1 MTAGHGRIVM
11 GHSWILESA
20 RHSITSGHTVTRSP
34 VTMDRMSAEG
44 LQRQRGSRMDE
55 DRAESARLGD
65 AIRRITASLEDFNR
79 FEGADPAAADRDR
92 WTSALDESL
101 PEKGAGLDAVLDELN
116 EMVIP
121 YGLRNGAPG
130 FSGWITTAPTTSGTA
145 AALAADVA
153 GSQRWWVQPF
163 NFLETV
169 ALRWL
174 AELLGLPS
182 SVQGAFTSGGSVAN
196 LVALGAARQHA
207 FEREGIDPARDGLPA
222 DYRWRL
228 YASSEVHH
236 VVTRAAAILGLGR
249 RSVAVIDVDDH
260 GRIDINQLQQLLESD
275 AKEGVLPIALV
286 ATAGTVNTGA
296 IDPISEMADLAESF
310 GTWLHVDGAYGAF
323 GVLDPEVAPLF
334 AGIERAH
341 SVAADPHK
349 WMAVGLGCG
358 SVFVADGDLLGR
370 AFTLE
375 PAEYLEGA
383 MRPGAVDSPFD
394 HFGEAF
400 HDFQVE
406 QSAPSRGVRVW
417 AVLKEIGAEGIK
429 ERVRRHNFFARHL
442 AQRVQEDDHL
452 ELLDEPTL
460 SICCFRYRSPGTD
473 GETQDALNAEIV
485 RHLRAEGKYVPS
497 TTVVR
502 DALAIRPCYI
512 NPRTTLADVD
522 GLADSVRE
530 IGDQLVVASDA
541 TSSPDL

>member
-1 MTAGHGRIVM
+1 M
-11 GHSWILESA
+11 E
-20 RHSITSGHTVTRSP
+20 
-34 VTMDRMSAEG
+34 
-44 LQRQRGSRMDE
+44 E
-55 DRAESARLGD
+55 DRAELARLGD
-65 AIRRITASLEDFNR
+65 AIGRLAGPLEDFNR
-79 FEGADPAAADRDR
+79 FEGPDLAARDQDT
-92 WTSALDESL
+92 WTAALDESL
-101 PEKGAGLDAVLDELN
+101 PEQGAGLDAVLDELARA
-116 EMVIP
+116 VIP

-130 FSGWITTAPTTSGTA
+130 FSGWITTAPTTSGTVASLA
-145 AALAADVA
+145 AAVA

-163 NFLETV
+163 NLLEAV

-174 AELLGLPS
+174 AQLLGLPPS
-182 SVQGAFTSGGSVAN
+182 MQGAFTSGGSVAN

-207 FEREGIDPARDGLPA
+207 FEREGFDPARDGLPA

-236 VVTRAAAILGLGR
+236 VVTRAAAVLGLGR
-249 RSVAVIDVDDH
+249 RSVAVVDVDDR
-260 GRIDINQLQQLLESD
+260 GRIDINQLQSVLKTD
-275 AKEGVLPIALV
+275 TKAGILPIALI

-323 GVLDPEVAPLF
+323 GILDPEVAPLF
-334 AGIERAH
+334 AGMDRAH

-358 SVFVADGDLLGR
+358 SVFVADPDQLGR

-383 MRPGAVDSPFD
+383 MRPGAVSSPFD

-406 QSAPSRGVRVW
+406 QSAPSRGVKVW
-417 AVLKEIGAEGIK
+417 AVLKEIGAEGMR

-442 AQRVQEDDHL
+442 ARRVQEDDHL

-460 SICCFRYRSPGTD
+460 SICCFRYRSPGTS
-473 GETQDALNAEIV
+473 EEALDALNSEIA
-485 RHLRAEGKYVPS
+485 RRLRSEGEYVPS

-502 DALAIRPCYI
+502 GALAIRPCYI
-512 NPRTTLADVD
+512 NPRTTIADVD
-522 GLADSVRE
+522 GLADSVRR
-530 IGDQLVVASDA
+530 IGGHLVAAEGGMLNLV
-541 TSSPDL
+541 TR

>member
-1 MTAGHGRIVM
+1 MMGRMTVDELNR
-11 GHSWILESA
+11 
-20 RHSITSGHTVTRSP
+20 
-34 VTMDRMSAEG
+34 
-44 LQRQRGSRMDE
+44 RQGVRDDE
-55 DRAESARLGD
+55 DRAELARLDD
-65 AIRRITASLEDFNR
+65 AISRITASLEDFNR
-79 FEGADPAAADRDR
+79 FEGPDPAARDRDR

-101 PEKGAGLDAVLDELN
+101 PAQGTGLDAVLDELADV
-116 EMVIP
+116 VIP

-174 AELLGLPS
+174 AELFGLRPS
-182 SVQGAFTSGGSVAN
+182 MQGAFTSGGSVAN

-207 FEREGIDPARDGLPA
+207 FEREGFDPARDGLPTG
-222 DYRWRL
+222 YRWRI
-228 YASSEVHH
+228 YASNEVHH
-236 VVTRAAAILGLGR
+236 VVTRAAAVLGLGR
-249 RSVAVIDVDDH
+249 RSVAAVAIDDQ
-260 GRIDINQLQQLLESD
+260 GRTDIDQLRSMLEAD
-275 AKEGVLPIALV
+275 AKEKILPIALI

-296 IDPISEMADLAESF
+296 IDPIAEMADLAESY

-334 AGIERAH
+334 AGMERAH

-349 WMAVGLGCG
+349 WMATGLGCG
-358 SVFVADGDLLGR
+358 SVFVADRDQLGR

-383 MRPGAVDSPFD
+383 VRPGAVDSPFA

-400 HDFQVE
+400 HDFQIE

-417 AVLKEIGAEGIK
+417 AVLKEIGAEGMK
-429 ERVRRHNFFARHL
+429 DRVRRHNSFARHL
-442 AQRVQEDDHL
+442 ARRVHEDDHL
-452 ELLDEPTL
+452 ELLSEPTL
-460 SICCFRYRSPGTD
+460 SICCFRYRFPGT

-485 RHLRAEGKYVPS
+485 RRLQAEGRYVPS
-497 TTVVR
+497 TTVVGG
-502 DALAIRPCYI
+502 ALAIRPCYI

-530 IGDQLVVASDA
+530 FGDQLVAARDVKPRSAS
-541 TSSPDL
+541 